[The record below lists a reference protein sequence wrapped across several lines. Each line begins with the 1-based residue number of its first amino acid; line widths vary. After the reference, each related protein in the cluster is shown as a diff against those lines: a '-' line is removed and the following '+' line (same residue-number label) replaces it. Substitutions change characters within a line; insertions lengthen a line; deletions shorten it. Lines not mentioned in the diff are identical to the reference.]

1 MDNERGTLSDKTENR
16 SSIAENAANRER
28 NETGA
33 APPISDCAKA
43 DPPAAD
49 SALGISRTELP
60 TENRTANT
68 KKDAKEIGSTES
80 ANSDPSVEDISPDL
94 IVPEGETKKQRAKRR
109 LKLSLKLFLCY
120 LKIGLFTF
128 GGGYA
133 MIAFIENEYVRKR
146 RWITNEEFYEII
158 AIAESTPGPIAIN
171 SATFIGYKLAGF
183 FGALVAVIAVCI
195 PSFVIIFII
204 SIFYDEFMA
213 FTPVQYAFEGIKVGI
228 AILITSAGVGMM
240 KKAKKDAFDWCV
252 FVPALLLVTLFDIF
266 NIDFSSIYL
275 ILIGIGIGIIYKLI
289 IDIINKKKGGVGLT
303 ATAGEPRSKE
313 SDCREEDLL

>member
-1 MDNERGTLSDKTENR
+1 MVNKPADDNTKPDPTDIPEPTT
-16 SSIAENAANRER
+16 
-28 NETGA
+28 
-33 APPISDCAKA
+33 PAKA
-43 DPPAAD
+43 VDEKL
-49 SALGISRTELP
+49 SG
-60 TENRTANT
+60 TAPER
-68 KKDAKEIGSTES
+68 A
-80 ANSDPSVEDISPDL
+80 EDISPDL
-94 IVPEGETKKQRAKRR
+94 IVPENETPKERIRRR
-109 LKLSLKLFLCY
+109 LKLILKLFLCY
-120 LKIGLFTF
+120 IKIGLFTF

-133 MIAFIENEYVRKR
+133 MIALIENEYVRKR
-146 RWITNEEFYEII
+146 RWITTEEFYEII

-171 SATFIGYKLAGF
+171 SATFIGFKLVGF
-183 FGALVAVIAVCI
+183 WGAFVAVVAVCI

-204 SIFYDEFMA
+204 SLFYDEFMA

>member
-1 MDNERGTLSDKTENR
+1 MDNERGTQSEKVEKETSTAPLNSVDGSQDLVNDKSETLSSGNDKKESYADKKATAKTEV
-16 SSIAENAANRER
+16 ATPTVDPENE
-28 NETGA
+28 
-33 APPISDCAKA
+33 
-43 DPPAAD
+43 
-49 SALGISRTELP
+49 
-60 TENRTANT
+60 
-68 KKDAKEIGSTES
+68 ES
-80 ANSDPSVEDISPDL
+80 VSPDL

-133 MIAFIENEYVRKR
+133 MIALIENEYVRKR

-195 PSFVIIFII
+195 PSFVIIYII